1 MKSYI
6 ILSLAFTIPFFA
18 SSVDSL
24 QRTRVAKVQ
33 AAHIMAYSS
42 LAQKPAQ
49 LDSDPYEGYIEEDP
63 ENGPP
68 QQVQGPIDNKAAEII
83 DAAVERAMERSGFT
97 WEELRRLA
105 VTVGKVNAAF
115 NSKSAAKLP
124 DTQLVVIVGPACT
137 ACNTF
142 KDAVFPGL
150 IASKWTIG
158 KWGEQAKVVT
168 LSIEDYDQASSLQWG
183 LAESDGTYTI
193 PKFLVVRGTDVLSRG
208 RLQKTKTGLE
218 LVTDVGI
225 KPMTATG
232 VAEWVNSV
240 SLK

>member
-1 MKSYI
+1 MKPLI
-6 ILSLAFTIPFFA
+6 VLSLAFTIPFLSA
-18 SSVDSL
+18 SVDTAA
-24 QRTRVAKVQ
+24 RTRTAKVQ
-33 AAHIMAYSS
+33 AAHIIAYAA
-42 LAQKPAQ
+42 LAQRPAQ
-49 LDSDPYEGYIEEDP
+49 LSEDSFEDVIEEDP
-63 ENGPP
+63 ETGGPYA
-68 QQVQGPIDNKAAEII
+68 GPIDSKAAEII

-124 DTQLVVIVGPACT
+124 ETQLVVLVGPACP
-137 ACNTF
+137 ACETF
-142 KDAVFPGL
+142 KSVVFPGL

-158 KWGEQAKVVT
+158 KWGDSAKVVT
-168 LSIEDYDQASSLQWG
+168 LSIDDYDQASNLQWG
-183 LAESDGTYTI
+183 LAESDGTYSI
-193 PKFLVVRGTDVLSRG
+193 PKFLVVRGTEVLSRG

-218 LVTDVGI
+218 VVTDAGI
-225 KPMTATG
+225 KPMTASG